1 MEYRD
6 IVESFSHENTKRR
19 KTELTTKGGK
29 VDKKLMRD
37 MENLAIEDV
46 TAEDWKM
53 DDGSLEEALGTMN
66 LDKAVKD
73 IVLKKISKGQGS
85 STQGSASESSS
96 SEDESDK
103 KKKKSDKKQLLKKEK
118 NEKKTKANKKT
129 KSSSARSTRGL
140 DDLEKTSQLADS
152 DGKPEFK
159 NKMATFENAMTK
171 DLDYFKDLSS
181 SDSSEQ
187 LFIDGARQALEKALK
202 SLAQAKKS
210 LKMEEVKTALTASYD
225 ALKKSKA
232 AKTFCQSSK
241 RKS

>member
-19 KTELTTKGGK
+19 KTEVTTKGGK

-103 KKKKSDKKQLLKKEK
+103 KKKSDKKQLLKK
-118 NEKKTKANKKT
+118 EKKTKANKKT
-129 KSSSARSTRGL
+129 KSSSSRSTRGL

-187 LFIDGARQALEKALK
+187 LFIDGARQALEQALK

>member
-73 IVLKKISKGQGS
+73 IVWKKISKGQGS

-103 KKKKSDKKQLLKKEK
+103 KKKSDKKQLLKK
-118 NEKKTKANKKT
+118 EKKTKANKKT
-129 KSSSARSTRGL
+129 KSSSSRSTRGL

>member
-19 KTELTTKGGK
+19 KTEVTTKGGK

-103 KKKKSDKKQLLKKEK
+103 KKKKCDKKQLLKK
-118 NEKKTKANKKT
+118 EKKTKANKKT
-129 KSSSARSTRGL
+129 KSSSSRSTRGL

>member
-118 NEKKTKANKKT
+118 KTKANKKT
-129 KSSSARSTRGL
+129 KSSSSRSTRGL

-210 LKMEEVKTALTASYD
+210 LKMEEVKTALTSSYD
-225 ALKKSKA
+225 ALKKSKT
-232 AKTFCQSSK
+232 AKTFCQSSCVK

>member
-1 MEYRD
+1 M
-6 IVESFSHENTKRR
+6 ESFSHENTKRR
-19 KTELTTKGGK
+19 KTEVTTKGGK

-118 NEKKTKANKKT
+118 KTKANKKT
-129 KSSSARSTRGL
+129 KSSSSRSTRGL

-187 LFIDGARQALEKALK
+187 LFIDGARKALEKALK

>member
-103 KKKKSDKKQLLKKEK
+103 KKKSDKKQLLKK
-118 NEKKTKANKKT
+118 EKKTKANKKT
-129 KSSSARSTRGL
+129 KSSSSRSTRGL

-210 LKMEEVKTALTASYD
+210 LKMEEVKTAFTASYD

>member
-1 MEYRD
+1 M
-6 IVESFSHENTKRR
+6 
-19 KTELTTKGGK
+19 
-29 VDKKLMRD
+29 DKKLMRD

-118 NEKKTKANKKT
+118 KTKANKKT
-129 KSSSARSTRGL
+129 KSSSSRSTRGL

>member
-19 KTELTTKGGK
+19 KTEVTTKGGK

-118 NEKKTKANKKT
+118 KTKANKKT
-129 KSSSARSTRGL
+129 KSSSSRSTRGL

>member
-1 MEYRD
+1 
-6 IVESFSHENTKRR
+6 
-19 KTELTTKGGK
+19 
-29 VDKKLMRD
+29 
-37 MENLAIEDV
+37 
-46 TAEDWKM
+46 M

-103 KKKKSDKKQLLKKEK
+103 KKKSDKKQLLKK
-118 NEKKTKANKKT
+118 EKKTKANKKT
-129 KSSSARSTRGL
+129 KSSSSRSTRGL

-225 ALKKSKA
+225 ALKKSKT
-232 AKTFCQSSK
+232 AKTFCQSSCLK

>member
-103 KKKKSDKKQLLKKEK
+103 KKKSDKKQLLKK
-118 NEKKTKANKKT
+118 EKKTKANKKT
-129 KSSSARSTRGL
+129 KSSSSRSTRGL

>member
-1 MEYRD
+1 M
-6 IVESFSHENTKRR
+6 
-19 KTELTTKGGK
+19 
-29 VDKKLMRD
+29 DKKLMRD

-103 KKKKSDKKQLLKKEK
+103 KKKKKSDKKQLLKK
-118 NEKKTKANKKT
+118 EKKTKANKKT
-129 KSSSARSTRGL
+129 KSSSSRSTRGL

>member
-118 NEKKTKANKKT
+118 KTKANKKT
-129 KSSSARSTRGL
+129 KSSSSRSTRGL

-187 LFIDGARQALEKALK
+187 LFIDGARKALEKALK

>member
-118 NEKKTKANKKT
+118 KTKANKKT
-129 KSSSARSTRGL
+129 KSSSSRSTRGL

-210 LKMEEVKTALTASYD
+210 LKMEEVTTALTSSYD
-225 ALKKSKA
+225 ALKKSKT
-232 AKTFCQSSK
+232 AKTFCQSSCVK
-241 RKS
+241 RKF

>member
-1 MEYRD
+1 M
-6 IVESFSHENTKRR
+6 ESFSHENTKRR
-19 KTELTTKGGK
+19 KTEVTTKGGK

-73 IVLKKISKGQGS
+73 IVWKKISKGQGS

-96 SEDESDK
+96 SEDESGK
-103 KKKKSDKKQLLKKEK
+103 KKKKCDKKQLLKK
-118 NEKKTKANKKT
+118 EKKTKANKKT
-129 KSSSARSTRGL
+129 KSSSSRSTRGL

-171 DLDYFKDLSS
+171 DLDYSKDLSS
-181 SDSSEQ
+181 SDPSEQ
-187 LFIDGARQALEKALK
+187 LFIDGARKALEKALK
-202 SLAQAKKS
+202 SLAQAEKS
-210 LKMEEVKTALTASYD
+210 LKMEEVKTALTSSYD
-225 ALKKSKA
+225 ALKKSKT
-232 AKTFCQSSK
+232 AKTFRQSSCVK

>member
-118 NEKKTKANKKT
+118 KTKANKKT
-129 KSSSARSTRGL
+129 KSSSSRSTRGL

-232 AKTFCQSSK
+232 AKTFCQSST

>member
-1 MEYRD
+1 
-6 IVESFSHENTKRR
+6 
-19 KTELTTKGGK
+19 
-29 VDKKLMRD
+29 MRD

-73 IVLKKISKGQGS
+73 IVWKKISKGQGS
-85 STQGSASESSS
+85 STKGSASESSS

-103 KKKKSDKKQLLKKEK
+103 KKKKRSDKKQLLKK
-118 NEKKTKANKKT
+118 EKKTKANKKT
-129 KSSSARSTRGL
+129 KSSSSRSTRGL

-187 LFIDGARQALEKALK
+187 LFIDGARKALEKALK

-210 LKMEEVKTALTASYD
+210 LKMEEVKAALTASYD
-225 ALKKSKA
+225 ALKKSTT
-232 AKTFCQSSK
+232 AKTFCQSSCVK

>member
-73 IVLKKISKGQGS
+73 IVLKKISKGRGS

-118 NEKKTKANKKT
+118 KTKANKKT
-129 KSSSARSTRGL
+129 KSSSSRSTRGL

-210 LKMEEVKTALTASYD
+210 LKMEEVTTALTSSYD
-225 ALKKSKA
+225 ALKKSKT
-232 AKTFCQSSK
+232 AKTFCQSSCVK
-241 RKS
+241 RKF

>member
-103 KKKKSDKKQLLKKEK
+103 KKKCDKKQLLKK
-118 NEKKTKANKKT
+118 EKKTKANKKT
-129 KSSSARSTRGL
+129 KSSSSRSTRGL

>member
-6 IVESFSHENTKRR
+6 IVESFSRENTKRR
-19 KTELTTKGGK
+19 KTEVTTKGGK
-29 VDKKLMRD
+29 VDRKMMRD

-118 NEKKTKANKKT
+118 KTKANKKT
-129 KSSSARSTRGL
+129 KSSSSRSTRGL

>member
-118 NEKKTKANKKT
+118 KTKANKKT
-129 KSSSARSTRGL
+129 KSSSSRSTRGL

>member
-73 IVLKKISKGQGS
+73 IVLKKISKGRGS

-118 NEKKTKANKKT
+118 KTKANKKT
-129 KSSSARSTRGL
+129 KSSSSRSTRGL

>member
-1 MEYRD
+1 M
-6 IVESFSHENTKRR
+6 
-19 KTELTTKGGK
+19 
-29 VDKKLMRD
+29 
-37 MENLAIEDV
+37 AIEDV

-118 NEKKTKANKKT
+118 KTKANKKT
-129 KSSSARSTRGL
+129 KSSSSRSTRGL

>member
-103 KKKKSDKKQLLKKEK
+103 KKTKSDKKQLLKK
-118 NEKKTKANKKT
+118 EKKTKANKKT
-129 KSSSARSTRGL
+129 KSSSSRSTRGL

-181 SDSSEQ
+181 SDPSEQ
-187 LFIDGARQALEKALK
+187 LFIDGARKALEKALK

>member
-118 NEKKTKANKKT
+118 KTKANKKT
-129 KSSSARSTRGL
+129 KSSSSRSTRGL

-210 LKMEEVKTALTASYD
+210 LKMEEVTTALTSSYD
-225 ALKKSKA
+225 ALKKSKT
-232 AKTFCQSSK
+232 AKTFCQSSCVK

>member
-118 NEKKTKANKKT
+118 KTKANKKT
-129 KSSSARSTRGL
+129 KSSSSRSTRGL

-159 NKMATFENAMTK
+159 NMMATFENAMTK

>member
-1 MEYRD
+1 
-6 IVESFSHENTKRR
+6 
-19 KTELTTKGGK
+19 
-29 VDKKLMRD
+29 

-118 NEKKTKANKKT
+118 KTKANKKT
-129 KSSSARSTRGL
+129 KSSSSRSTRGL

>member
-19 KTELTTKGGK
+19 KTEVTTKGGK

-118 NEKKTKANKKT
+118 KTKANKKT
-129 KSSSARSTRGL
+129 KSSSSRSTRGL

-187 LFIDGARQALEKALK
+187 LFIDGARKALEKALK